1 MQKFK
6 IYRDSIDIDYY
17 VYFTKAYF
25 AFNAYLKAKHPTL
38 TDLDKIR
45 EMKND
50 ITVSRKFKSLVEDG
64 KHFRDDLIALK
75 ENLNSTVI
83 KNNNEII
90 TFDRV
95 KIGDHNVV
103 EIFNESYNGVAYFIK
118 AIDNDLF
125 TFKVKDTQ
133 PNPFK
138 IEQLE
143 ETLNSI
149 SITTTQK
156 SKVRALITEHVENY
170 NINLSN
176 EIEILRNF
184 NDLTNTE
191 KAKLCENLY
200 KGFIEILYK
209 LRNGL
214 FHSEVEPNSDVM
226 KVYKFTYF
234 ILRKILHEIP
244 TP

>member
-1 MQKFK
+1 MKKFK
-6 IYRDSIDIDYY
+6 TYRDSIDIDYY

-25 AFNAYLKAKHPTL
+25 AFNAYLKAENPNL

-50 ITVSRKFKSLVEDG
+50 IAVLRKFQGLVEDG

-75 ENLNSTVI
+75 ENLSSTVI

-95 KIGDHNVV
+95 KIGDHDVV
-103 EIFNESYNGVAYFIK
+103 EIFNESYNGVKYFIK
-118 AIDNDLF
+118 AIENDLF

-138 IEQLE
+138 IEDLE
-143 ETLNSI
+143 ETLASVN
-149 SITTTQK
+149 ITETQK
-156 SKVRALITEHVENY
+156 NKVKALINEHVENY
-170 NINLSN
+170 NIDLSK
-176 EIEILRNF
+176 EIETLKNF
-184 NDLTNTE
+184 NSLTNKE
-191 KAKLCENLY
+191 IEKLCENLY

-226 KVYKFTYF
+226 KVYKYTYF
-234 ILRKILHEIP
+234 ILRKILHKIP
-244 TP
+244 T

>member
-1 MQKFK
+1 MNKFK
-6 IYRDSIDIDYY
+6 SYRDSIDIDYY

-25 AFNAYLKAKHPTL
+25 AFNAYLKFKNPTL

-50 ITVSRKFKSLVEDG
+50 INIARKFEILLDNG
-64 KHFRDDLIALK
+64 KHFKDDLIALK
-75 ENLNSTVI
+75 ESLSSIVI

-95 KIGDHNVV
+95 KIGDHNEIV
-103 EIFNESYNGVAYFIK
+103 IFNESYNGVTYFIK
-118 AIDNDLF
+118 AINNDMF

-133 PNPFK
+133 PNSFK
-138 IEQLE
+138 IEALE
-143 ETLNSI
+143 STLEST
-149 SITTTQK
+149 SITDTQK
-156 SKVRALITEHVENY
+156 NKVRALINAHVENY

-176 EIEILRNF
+176 EIEKLKNF
-184 NDLTNTE
+184 NNLSSAE
-191 KAKLCENLY
+191 QRKLSENLY

-214 FHSEVEPNSDVM
+214 FHSEVEPTSDVM

-234 ILRKILHEIP
+234 ILRKVLHNIS
-244 TP
+244 T